1 MFAELI
7 LQRLDMLSAS
17 LRRHAQVTATTARFV
32 PITVPVVYRR
42 AR

>member
-17 LRRHAQVTATTARFV
+17 LRYHAQAVATTTRFV

>member
-17 LRRHAQVTATTARFV
+17 LRRRSQAFAPNARFV
-32 PITVPVVYRR
+32 PITVPVVYRPVH
-42 AR
+42 